1 MSVRGAEVDGMRG
14 AGEVAGDED
23 ADEFD
28 DEDGD
33 KGDVTDE
40 DEGEGGEEELELA
53 TPRNMR
59 S

>member
-14 AGEVAGDED
+14 PGEAAGDED